1 MYDPMGMLS
10 SVTVC
15 AKILVQK
22 PWKNGYDRNTS
33 LTVDIV
39 DKWSSIASNLN
50 IALNSSFQ
58 RIYLT
63 SQTKT
68 ISRYAWATLLSC
80 MTTLNR
86 DFSGPCCGRRASHQK

>member
-10 SVTVC
+10 PVAVC
-15 AKILVQK
+15 AKILVQN
-22 PWKNGYDRNTS
+22 PWKNGYDWNTS

-39 DKWSSIASNLN
+39 DIWSSISSDLN

-63 SQTKT
+63 SQTTNDKNHQP
-68 ISRYAWATLLSC
+68 ISLGYVVIVHDDFKPILQWTLLW
-80 MTTLNR
+80 
-86 DFSGPCCGRRASHQK
+86 